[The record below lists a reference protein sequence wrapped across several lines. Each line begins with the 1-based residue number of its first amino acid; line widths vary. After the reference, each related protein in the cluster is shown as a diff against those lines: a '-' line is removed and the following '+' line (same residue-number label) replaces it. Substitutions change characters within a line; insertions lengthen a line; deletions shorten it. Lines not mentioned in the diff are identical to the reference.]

1 MSKAIVNNFYCTRCG
16 HKGIPISR
24 QDNKMR
30 EPGHLKKL
38 YCMFCGQEVNHAECK
53 EFSKYTHEEFLEE
66 FEGGNFTEDGER
78 RLPWRQFLAKAR
90 RRNHG

>member
-1 MSKAIVNNFYCTRCG
+1 MAKIVINNFYCTRCG

-38 YCMFCGQEVNHAECK
+38 YCMYCKQEVNHAECK
-53 EFSKYTHEEFLEE
+53 EFSKYTYREFLEE
-66 FEGGNFTEDGER
+66 FNGGNFNENGER
-78 RLPWRQFLAKAR
+78 RLPWRQFLKEKGV
-90 RRNHG
+90 NYG